1 MFDILVEVVVEKVEL
16 RSYIWE
22 YFFNFGCFIFKI
34 KNDYLEGMIK
44 FEMYWNFWVN
54 VKDIVFYNILVLL
67 WGEMEE
73 VLSLDID
80 FDWEFILFYLVDLEI
95 CIRVKEI
102 RIFY

>member
-16 RSYIWE
+16 WVYIWE

-34 KNDYLEGMIK
+34 KDDCLEGIIK

-67 WGEMEE
+67 WGEMEG
-73 VLSLDID
+73 VLSLEFD
-80 FDWEFILFYLVDLEI
+80 FDWEFVLFYLVDLEI
-95 CIRVKEI
+95 YIRVKEV